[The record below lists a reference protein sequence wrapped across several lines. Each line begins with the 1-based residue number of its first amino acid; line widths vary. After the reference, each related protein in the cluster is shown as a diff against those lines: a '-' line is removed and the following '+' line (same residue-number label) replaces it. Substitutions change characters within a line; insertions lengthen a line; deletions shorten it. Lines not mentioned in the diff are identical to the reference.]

1 MQDSLGTDSRWC
13 SLLFEPSSRR
23 LFENVRY
30 AGLSHVCVRSGRDGS
45 ERGGLRLAAG
55 GSIEREGVGKLVS
68 KGRARRHCGLMDGGK
83 DKRSD
88 LGWPLLLQLTKDRRP
103 SCECDWVDWYKSLQC
118 FRRIASVSHPVR
130 RWRIP
135 ACSVCGRG
143 LQTLNCHGGPISLH
157 VSPYPGVSTA
167 WSCLLWDLLTER
179 GRELETLRSGQ
190 GTALALIIDERPEDL
205 HCYIFRGT
213 SVFAGLATGSSA
225 ACSGSRQPR
234 PTGLTPVP
242 WNRERCSSGFLAS
255 RRCQWGALS
264 LGIHSRTGLPRTAA
278 LPIE

>member
-1 MQDSLGTDSRWC
+1 MRTDVRGTGYTPSCRYANRETSGQGGGGVSGGPWRWHRPRMLFPRGAYHSFSRHLAFQTMSGLTRAWEPHFRVQDSLGTDSRWC

-103 SCECDWVDWYKSLQC
+103 SCECEWVDWYKSLQC
-118 FRRIASVSHPVR
+118 FRQIASVSHPVR

-135 ACSVCGRG
+135 ACSIMV
-143 LQTLNCHGGPISLH
+143 
-157 VSPYPGVSTA
+157 PYAGVA
-167 WSCLLWDLLTER
+167 YR
-179 GRELETLRSGQ
+179 
-190 GTALALIIDERPEDL
+190 
-205 HCYIFRGT
+205 H
-213 SVFAGLATGSSA
+213 
-225 ACSGSRQPR
+225 
-234 PTGLTPVP
+234 
-242 WNRERCSSGFLAS
+242 
-255 RRCQWGALS
+255 
-264 LGIHSRTGLPRTAA
+264 
-278 LPIE
+278 